1 MNNIIKR
8 VWNQNRM
15 VTIEDLRGM
24 AFQAESGGHTFEISG
39 INDAN
44 EAVSLSGTVAGV
56 FMRPD
61 GTDVALTG
69 TASDGVV
76 SVTLS
81 DACYAVAGRFG
92 LTIFVTADSKKTC
105 VYACIGTVAQTSYGT
120 VAGDTPQ
127 DVVDLINAI
136 NAAIASIPADY
147 TDLLDSIA
155 PSFSDSTAY
164 ASGTIVWYNG
174 VLYQFT
180 ADKAAGSWDATK
192 VSQISV
198 STAKF
203 GTDNLAGA
211 SVTTPKIAD
220 SAVTLA
226 KLNSEVIKSSIN
238 LFNPNDP
245 DFVAN
250 EKLNNDGTTTASTG
264 KFVSGFIPLRAG
276 QTVCVNYPTGIYGS
290 SSSLVLYNANK
301 QRTGYVNP
309 SRYTDSRGNGYL
321 RYNVPADTSNAF
333 FRATGNM
340 SGTGTYMY
348 VYAAEMPSTYEPYA
362 DDVTL
367 ASGIKVPYA
376 NIQDVAVAKTDTDF
390 VKINPININ
399 DLSSM
404 VVGVIKNSRSNGDL
418 DSTVTNYRSTDYIPV
433 EEGETYKL
441 SIYGGVYYGSGF
453 LGIAYYD
460 SYKSY
465 KGHIVPT
472 GGISTTATVDTIT
485 IPTGAAFIRV
495 SYPAARVT
503 NPKLWYTTQIFKGNV
518 WTQMYLPYDGEY
530 RLQNIGLTPEYSAAY
545 NCLYG
550 KKAMWNGDSICA
562 ADNDAQGGWAF
573 RIGAANGMYAKNYAV
588 SGGTIAENTGTN
600 VHSVSSTLDGMI
612 TDFPDADYII
622 IEGGTNDADI
632 LGAAGLG
639 TFDADDFSGAYIDAL
654 DNDTF
659 SGALESIFYRLV
671 TQMKGKHIGYII
683 PQKMGH
689 TEVLV
694 ARRRTYFDRA
704 IAIAQKWGIPVLD
717 LWDDLYFNW
726 RLAAHWDQTM
736 TSAQNEAAGNL
747 YLDGQHLTT
756 TGYSVQSPIIAE
768 WMKKI

>member
-1 MNNIIKR
+1 
-8 VWNQNRM
+8 M
-15 VTIEDLRGM
+15 VSIEDLRGM
-24 AFQAESGGHTFEISG
+24 AFQAEDGGHTFEISG
-39 INDAN
+39 INDAE
-44 EAVSLSGTVAGV
+44 EAVELSGTVAGV

-69 TASDGVV
+69 TASDGIV

-105 VYACIGTVAQTSYGT
+105 VYACIGAVAQTSYGT

-136 NAAIASIPADY
+136 NTAIAGIPADY
-147 TDLLDSIA
+147 TQIMAAIA
-155 PSFSDSTAY
+155 PTYSDQSVYPAGAY
-164 ASGTIVWYNG
+164 RWYNG
-174 VLYQFT
+174 VLYKSKVAITTAESFT
-180 ADKAAGSWDATK
+180 AAHWDA
-192 VSQISV
+192 V
-198 STAKF
+198 A
-203 GTDNLAGA
+203 LAGDVQINT
-211 SVTTPKIAD
+211 SNIDSIKGYFKIG
-220 SAVTLA
+220 
-226 KLNSEVIKSSIN
+226 IN

-245 DFVAN
+245 DFVADH
-250 EKLNNDGTTTASTG
+250 KLNNDGTTTASTG

-276 QTVCVNYPTGIYGS
+276 QTVCVNYPTGTYGS
-290 SSSLVLYNANK
+290 SSSLVLYSSSK

-309 SRYTDSRGNGYL
+309 SRYTDSRGIGYL
-321 RYNVPADTSNAF
+321 KYNVPANTSNAY

-348 VYAAEMPSTYEPYA
+348 VYASEMPTTYEPYA
-362 DDVTL
+362 DGVTL
-367 ASGIKVPYA
+367 ASGVKVPYS

-404 VVGVIKNSRSNGDL
+404 VVGVIKNSSSNGDL

-453 LGIAYYD
+453 LGIAFYNAE
-460 SYKSY
+460 KVY
-465 KGHIVPT
+465 KGHIVPA
-472 GGISTTATVDTIT
+472 GGISTTASVDTIT
-485 IPTGAAFIRV
+485 IPTGAAYIRV
-495 SYPAARVT
+495 SYPATRVT
-503 NPKLWYTTQIFKGNV
+503 NPKLWYTTQIFKGDN
-518 WTQMYLPYDGEY
+518 WTQMYLPHDGEY
-530 RLQNIGLTPEYSAAY
+530 RLQGIGLMPDYSAAY

-573 RIGAANGMYAKNYAV
+573 RIGAANGMYAKNYAI

-600 VHSVSSTLDGMI
+600 VHSVSATLDGMI

-622 IEGGTNDADI
+622 IEGGTNDADL
-632 LGAAGLG
+632 LGDSGIG
-639 TFDADDFSGAYIDAL
+639 TFDADDFTDAYIEAL
-654 DNDTF
+654 DKDTF

-704 IAIAQKWGIPVLD
+704 IAIAQKWGVPVLD
-717 LWDDLYFNW
+717 LWNDLYFNW